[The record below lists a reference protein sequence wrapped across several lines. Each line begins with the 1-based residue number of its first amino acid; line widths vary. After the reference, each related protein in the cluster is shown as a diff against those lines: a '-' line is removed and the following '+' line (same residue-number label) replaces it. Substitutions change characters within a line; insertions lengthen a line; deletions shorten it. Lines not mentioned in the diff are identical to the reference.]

1 MHWFLW
7 NGETHK
13 IVNVM
18 LVNEFVSKVVSK
30 WMFFLLWCRKIL
42 KYKKRQSS
50 PSGANNPPPPTH
62 THTHT
67 HTHTPP
73 PAYLPVTF
81 GKRNKH
87 KNKKINSWGKVISLC

>member
-50 PSGANNPPPPTH
+50 PYVANNPPPPPTH

-67 HTHTPP
+67 PHHQP
-73 PAYLPVTF
+73 TF
-81 GKRNKH
+81 PSLLAKGINTKI
-87 KNKKINSWGKVISLC
+87 KK